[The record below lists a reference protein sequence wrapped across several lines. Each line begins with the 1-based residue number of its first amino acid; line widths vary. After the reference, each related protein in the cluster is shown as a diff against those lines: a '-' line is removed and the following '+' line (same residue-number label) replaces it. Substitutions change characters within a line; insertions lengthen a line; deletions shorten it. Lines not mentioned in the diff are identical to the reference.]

1 MSFID
6 AGVRFGLLRT
16 LITRGDLLKP
26 RRESVI
32 TSLPPRTMATLVGR
46 AASL

>member
-26 RRESVI
+26 SRESVI
-32 TSLPPRTMATLVGR
+32 TSLPQRTVTTLVGR
-46 AASL
+46 ATFL